1 MIGIPVFAQ
10 DKSGISTLFGLT
22 GGFLF
27 GFIFF
32 VFCCSK
38 SKSAN
43 HLITKLI
50 LGIIG
55 LLLCHLFGVLQYS
68 LLTGIDIIKASMLVS
83 VPFLIK
89 DVLSVLLAFM
99 LSEKL
104 KLDF

>member
-1 MIGIPVFAQ
+1 MSV
-10 DKSGISTLFGLT
+10 LFGLT

-38 SKSAN
+38 VKKAN
-43 HLITKLI
+43 HLITKLAFSI
-50 LGIIG
+50 VG

-68 LLTGIDIIKASMLVS
+68 ILTGMNPLQASMLVS
-83 VPFLIK
+83 VPFLLK

-99 LSEKL
+99 LSEQFNSKN
-104 KLDF
+104 KSYQQF